1 MNNIKT
7 RRKESFD
14 KWKNEIYKETI
25 DFINNYEYFI
35 EDLSENELN
44 FLIEVL
50 DENIIWGVKK

>member
-25 DFINNYEYFI
+25 DFINDYEYFI
-35 EDLSENELN
+35 EELSENELN
-44 FLIEVL
+44 YLIEVL
-50 DENIIWGVKK
+50 DKNII